1 MKHLSVLAVA
11 LGLLTA
17 GCGNSS
23 PSTTTSPTT
32 ADPNKPTFSASLS
45 PANEVPPITNAES
58 TVNGIANITLNVTK
72 DSAGNITTAT
82 ATFFVTLG
90 GFPATSVVNIAHIH
104 EGAAT
109 CACPVVVNTTLGA
122 GQVTVSNGLASFT
135 KDGITVDPAVA
146 QRIIANPSGFYFNVH
161 TALNSGGV
169 ARGTLV
175 KMQ

>member
-1 MKHLSVLAVA
+1 MKRLSVLAVA

-17 GCGNSS
+17 GCGSS
-23 PSTTTSPTT
+23 SSSTTTPTTT

-72 DSAGNITTAT
+72 DSAGNITSAT

-109 CACPVVVNTTLGA
+109 CACPVVVNTTISP

-135 KDGITVDPAVA
+135 KDGIAVDAAVA

-161 TALNSGGV
+161 TALNTGGV
-169 ARGTLV
+169 ARGTMV
-175 KMQ
+175 RMQ